1 MQQELTRRIR
11 SNPKFAELTQKRTK
25 FGWQLSF
32 LMLAIYYG
40 FILIV
45 AFAPSVLGMPI
56 SGVITLGIPVGVF
69 IIVAAFVL
77 TGIYVRRANSEYD
90 ELNRQIIEEARR

>member
-1 MQQELTRRIR
+1 MQQELTRKIR
-11 SNPKFAELTQKRTK
+11 DNPKLAELTQKRTK
-25 FGWQLSF
+25 FGWQLSI

-40 FILIV
+40 FILVV
-45 AFAPSVLGMPI
+45 AFAPSVLGIPI

-69 IIVAAFVL
+69 IIVTAFVL